1 MIVAI
6 IVAIMTKLSEAQ
18 KTAQA
23 KYDEKFPK
31 VFFRID
37 RESYDRLM
45 KYSEAVGLPVKEIIK
60 DSIIEYLDKKGSK
73 IKRLFGLK

>member
-1 MIVAI
+1 
-6 IVAIMTKLSEAQ
+6 MTKLTEAQ

-37 RESYDRLM
+37 RETYDRLK
-45 KYSEAVGLPVKEIIK
+45 KYSDAVDIPIKDIIK
-60 DSIIEYLDKKGSK
+60 ESIIEYLDRKGSK